1 MKIKESVMSY
11 YSTNFIKK
19 QDNQTE
25 LTGSGKVIPAQDT
38 AAFFHEKFLSSKTD
52 ASSEVI

>member
-1 MKIKESVMSY
+1 MSY
-11 YSTNFIKK
+11 YSTNSNKK

-25 LTGSGKVIPAQDT
+25 LIGSGKVITAEDT

-52 ASSEVI
+52 ASSEFI